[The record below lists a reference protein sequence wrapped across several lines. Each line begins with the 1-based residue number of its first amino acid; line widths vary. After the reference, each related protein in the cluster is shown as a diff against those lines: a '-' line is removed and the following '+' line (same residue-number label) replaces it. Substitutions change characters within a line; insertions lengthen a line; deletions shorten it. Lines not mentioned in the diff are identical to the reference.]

1 MGKVK
6 KGKEKYRV
14 EKLWIWA
21 WGDYPCVPLSMNLLF
36 LKLLFVYWEQVE
48 KSTLE
53 GGLIVYNVEVF
64 KTLRKQLGLTWQGV
78 SFYKYNM
85 PSCSCF
91 WTEIHRSQKISFS
104 VPCTL
109 WEEGVDQ
116 RLHLSIL
123 GTVYSGVLFIP
134 YTVLQFF
141 SKTPPWSSSS
151 HSTVDPFI
159 FLFPWSPK
167 LLFHE
172 HHCSFQCPQHHLSHR
187 QFRFSGIDIIGEC
200 KIFKTKM

>member
-36 LKLLFVYWEQVE
+36 LKFLFVYWEQVE

-159 FLFPWSPK
+159 FFIPMKS
-167 LLFHE
+167 
-172 HHCSFQCPQHHLSHR
+172 
-187 QFRFSGIDIIGEC
+187 
-200 KIFKTKM
+200 